1 MPSHVRFT
9 GLAEREGFEPPLP
22 VRVNSLPW
30 TYFHGFSAVPS
41 EEVPNGSSAPVES
54 HWVKQYARAVRF
66 VVRGKLDIE
75 SSAFEPLSNSEFADG
90 KR

>member
-1 MPSHVRFT
+1 
-9 GLAEREGFEPPLP
+9 
-22 VRVNSLPW
+22 
-30 TYFHGFSAVPS
+30 
-41 EEVPNGSSAPVES
+41 
-54 HWVKQYARAVRF
+54 VRF

>member
-1 MPSHVRFT
+1 
-9 GLAEREGFEPPLP
+9 
-22 VRVNSLPW
+22 
-30 TYFHGFSAVPS
+30 VPS
-41 EEVPNGSSAPVES
+41 EEAPNGSSAPVES

>member
-1 MPSHVRFT
+1 MSFT

-22 VRVNSLPW
+22 VKVHPLPW

-54 HWVKQYARAVRF
+54 HWVKQYVRVVRS
-66 VVRGKLDIE
+66 VVRGKLKIE
-75 SSAFEPLSNSEFADG
+75 LSAFEPLSNSEFTDG